1 MKILGVLAS
10 GQASYRGRGNLGLF
24 LGRENLYVSGKEK
37 PYPLRDGTSR
47 AARSRGKL

>member
-1 MKILGVLAS
+1 MKTTKKLKHKRLGFPS
-10 GQASYRGRGNLGLF
+10 FKNSYML
-24 LGRENLYVSGKEK
+24 VEK

>member
-1 MKILGVLAS
+1 MEIAVNFFFFFFFFFLKIPICLG
-10 GQASYRGRGNLGLF
+10 
-24 LGRENLYVSGKEK
+24 EK